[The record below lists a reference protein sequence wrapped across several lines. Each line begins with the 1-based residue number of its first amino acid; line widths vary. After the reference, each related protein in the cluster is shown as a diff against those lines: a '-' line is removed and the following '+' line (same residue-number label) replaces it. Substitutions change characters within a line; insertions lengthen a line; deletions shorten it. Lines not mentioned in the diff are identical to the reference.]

1 MIDPPHGMLRMKLNP
16 ITCILQITLNSALF
30 TACGGS
36 SGAHPSAPPG
46 VTEAQVTV
54 TSNAFTEGGTVPI
67 DFTCD
72 GKDSSPEISWSSPPP
87 GTKSIA
93 IVIDDPDAPG
103 GTFTHFLAYGI
114 SPDVHELKA
123 AADLSTIARVGKND
137 FGAVRY
143 NGPCPP
149 KQEAHLYRFQIFALD
164 VSVNLAE
171 AASRADVD
179 AAMSGH
185 VLGRGMLTAQFG
197 H

>member
-1 MIDPPHGMLRMKLNP
+1 MLRMKP
-16 ITCILQITLNSALF
+16 DPFACILQITLLLAEF

-36 SGAHPSAPPG
+36 SGAHPSAPAG
-46 VTEAQVTV
+46 VTEAQITV
-54 TSNAFTEGGTVPI
+54 TSTAFSENGTVPI
-67 DFTCD
+67 DNTCD
-72 GKDSSPEISWSSPPP
+72 GKDMSPEISWSSPPA
-87 GTKSIA
+87 GAKSIV

-103 GTFTHFLAYGI
+103 GTFTHFLVYGI
-114 SPDVHELKA
+114 SPDTHELKA
-123 AADLSTIARVGKND
+123 AADLSTTARVGKND

-149 KQEAHLYRFQIFALD
+149 KQEEHLYRFQIFALD
-164 VSVNLAE
+164 VPVNLAE
-171 AASRADVD
+171 AAPRADVD

>member
-1 MIDPPHGMLRMKLNP
+1 MARNR
-16 ITCILQITLNSALF
+16 ITCILQITALLAEF
-30 TACGGS
+30 AACGGGG
-36 SGAHPSAPPG
+36 GAHPSAPAG
-46 VTEAQVTV
+46 VTESPITV
-54 TSNAFTEGGTVPI
+54 TSNAFSENGTVPI
-67 DFTCD
+67 DDTCD
-72 GKDSSPEISWSSPPP
+72 GKDSSPEISWSSPPT
-87 GTKSIA
+87 GTKSI
-93 IVIDDPDAPG
+93 VVVLDDPDAPG

-123 AADLSTIARVGKND
+123 AADLSAIARVGKND

-149 KQEAHLYRFQIFALD
+149 KQEEHLYRFQIFALD
-164 VSVNLAE
+164 VPMNLQE
-171 AASRADVD
+171 AAPRADVD

>member
-1 MIDPPHGMLRMKLNP
+1 MTDRPREMLHMTLEP
-16 ITCILQITLNSALF
+16 LACILQITPILALF
-30 TACGGS
+30 AACGGG
-36 SGAHPSAPPG
+36 SGAHPSAPAG

-87 GTKSIA
+87 GTKSIT
-93 IVIDDPDAPG
+93 IVVDDPDAPG

-123 AADLSTIARVGKND
+123 GADLSTLARIGKND

-164 VSVNLAE
+164 VALNLAE
-171 AASRADVD
+171 AAPRADVD